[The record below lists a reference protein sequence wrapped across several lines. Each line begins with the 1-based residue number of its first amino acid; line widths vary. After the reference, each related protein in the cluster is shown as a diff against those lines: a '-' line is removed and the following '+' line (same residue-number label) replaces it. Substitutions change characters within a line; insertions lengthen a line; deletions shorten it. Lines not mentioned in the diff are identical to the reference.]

1 MDINLFFALTLYVF
15 VIILSKSIHC
25 GDTNSVSNSSIINN
39 ERKSYRIIKER
50 SIHDNDDRFLGFN
63 FTEEPT
69 NTVAKGGRVE
79 LNCRYAISLKNIA
92 SRIEW
97 RKDGAELGSL
107 RSTGKVLREFGK
119 SSDLKNYLQ
128 WGHPVTVI
136 DREKDW
142 SRIFVTSSGSLI
154 IENVGTSDEGLYQCA
169 VHVTD
174 KNSFIWTYLS
184 RRANVKL
191 PSLSR
196 FEIQPEDREVH
207 AGQSVAFAC
216 KLDSQP
222 SAHIEW
228 FFNGKR
234 INDRDDSSI
243 TIFPVTS
250 TLEISSVL
258 PRHEG
263 AYRCVATNEGKT
275 RASRDAQL
283 MIKPENSVG
292 NEFSEPYFVLEPRG
306 DVINE
311 GESVILECLVN
322 GWPRPDVR
330 WLKGA
335 ETISIN
341 GDRMRQL
348 GSSSFMILK
357 AKAQDTGVYTC
368 RASNSQESL
377 DASAT
382 VQVKV
387 APEII
392 SEPNNIVAQET
403 TDVEFN
409 CEASGEPGPAIS
421 WYKNG
426 EAIITSEYFVI
437 EATRLRVL
445 GLVRNDQGVY
455 QCIAENDAGSVQ
467 SNAQLIV
474 HSSDSF
480 SMAASSGQPKLP
492 SEPLGVRANVI
503 GSRFV
508 VLAWDPPLQRH
519 GAVLAYH
526 IFYKEQDSSRERMM
540 NSSATSFTITPLQP
554 NTTYVFR
561 LAAENEA
568 GMGKSSARIFV
579 TTTEEKAVPGKVK
592 NLHGIALSPE
602 TVEVSWEPPGGNG
615 PEPVQYKLFYIQK
628 DHEPNEKETQIVV
641 KKTSYTLRGM
651 EKYVEYIIRVEAE
664 GVNGAGLSSEP
675 IIVRTL
681 SDLPSLPPSDVRAE
695 AFSTTSIH
703 VQWIPLPVENRNGVL
718 TGYRIKY
725 KTKLRGSKGN
735 TLVVDGNNSS
745 YTISGL
751 EPGTQYMLRVAAVN
765 QNGSGPYSDW
775 FHVDTPLEDKDEGQ
789 VAGPPLSLKVQPFV
803 DSIQLSWLPPRDD
816 SVMIRGYLIGWG
828 INIPDVDQVKVPA
841 SLRLY
846 TINGLRPGRDYV
858 ISLRAYNMIGNG
870 FPIYETVRTLSPDSK
885 SIASGQQNSKD
896 LGRNETPIG
905 VRALTLSS
913 SSIRVTWIDPEMVIP
928 YSRQYTV
935 RYSSS
940 VENGGQR
947 RYINTSELEV
957 VVEGL
962 RPNTQYEFAVR
973 VNAGKSSSM
982 WSMTAVNSTAPA
994 PPSSAPRDLTIM
1006 QPTEGDPQTLIL
1018 NWQPPK
1024 YANGDIEE
1032 YLVYYADRPD
1042 APDKDWILD
1051 GVKGDHLSI
1060 KLTNLLPRQT
1070 YFFKVQ
1076 ARNIKG
1082 YGPLSPILQF
1092 VPGAPSPRL
1101 FQSAEIDSE
1110 APRLALFFTPAYLA
1124 LMAAIV
1130 FLLMMLLITMIWYIK
1145 SKNSKKSTASGYMRG
1160 RKQVKNGKGP
1170 PDLWINHHSGGH
1182 QIHEPENLIEET
1194 LGIPSNDLNHCDNII
1209 EMVDSPQSQ
1218 YLTLQ
1223 AQFTDPEYIEPR
1235 MIQSAHDGIIQR
1247 RRPVGK
1253 AELISTHTAMSQSPL
1268 SAIVTS
1274 DCNGTLTRSYHQ
1286 SSTSLEGRQK
1296 TPQILYTNIGRHQVA
1311 KIDFSDHSSTYS
1323 SSQALHISTPPP
1335 PQLPNQG
1342 PPVAPPAQLIG
1353 TDGYRTL
1360 RRNSANSNP
1369 LKSFTQLAGAPPPI
1383 TPTSGSGE
1391 RMAHVVRPL
1400 VVASPN
1406 TRNGKPAGVV
1416 IGQKSSHVPVGRAAA
1431 QPRVNVNNIY
1441 APYASCA
1448 VSEKATLQHENV
1460 IEAQPLQAS
1469 ASTEELNA
1477 QMENLD
1483 TMIDDLQAL
1492 QHEFSTAT

>member
-1 MDINLFFALTLYVF
+1 M
-15 VIILSKSIHC
+15 
-25 GDTNSVSNSSIINN
+25 
-39 ERKSYRIIKER
+39 
-50 SIHDNDDRFLGFN
+50 
-63 FTEEPT
+63 
-69 NTVAKGGRVE
+69 
-79 LNCRYAISLKNIA
+79 
-92 SRIEW
+92 
-97 RKDGAELGSL
+97 
-107 RSTGKVLREFGK
+107 REF
-119 SSDLKNYLQ
+119 
-128 WGHPVTVI
+128 VA
-136 DREKDW
+136 
-142 SRIFVTSSGSLI
+142 SSGSLI
-154 IENVGTSDEGLYQCA
+154 VENIGSSDEGVYQCA

-174 KNSFIWTYLS
+174 NKSFVWTYLS
-184 RRANVKL
+184 RRATVQL

-207 AGQSVAFAC
+207 VGQSVAFAC
-216 KLDSQP
+216 ILDSRP

-234 INDRDDSSI
+234 VNDRDDSSI
-243 TIFPVTS
+243 TIFPSTS
-250 TLEISSVL
+250 TLEISSAL

-263 AYRCVATNEGKT
+263 AYRCVATSEGKT

-283 MIKPENSVG
+283 TIKPENSVG
-292 NEFSEPYFVLEPRG
+292 NEFSKPFFVLKPRSK
-306 DVINE
+306 VVSE
-311 GESVILECLVN
+311 GESVVLECLVN

-335 ETISIN
+335 EIISATE
-341 GDRMRQL
+341 DRIRRL
-348 GSSSFMILK
+348 GSSSFIILK
-357 AKAQDTGVYTC
+357 AKAQDAGVYTC

-382 VQVKV
+382 VQIKDKDKV
-387 APEII
+387 FAVPPKII
-392 SEPNNIVAQET
+392 SEPNSVVAQET

-426 EAIITSEYFVI
+426 EAIIASEYFVI

-455 QCIAENDAGSVQ
+455 QCIAENDAGSMQ
-467 SNAQLIV
+467 ANAQLIV
-474 HSSDSF
+474 DSSEELLQLYALKFYTMNETTSISEEIMNVNNTDPF
-480 SMAASSGQPKLP
+480 SLAAASGQPKLP
-492 SEPLGVRANVI
+492 SEPLGVRANVV

-508 VLAWDPPLQRH
+508 ELTWDPPVQRH

-526 IFYKEQDSSRERMM
+526 IFYKEQDSSRERML
-540 NSSATSFTITPLQP
+540 NSSATSFTVTPLQP

-561 LAAENEA
+561 LVAENEA
-568 GMGKSSARIFV
+568 GMGKSSTHVLI

-592 NLHGIALSPE
+592 NLHGTALSPE
-602 TVEVSWEPPGGNG
+602 TVEVAWQPPGGNG
-615 PEPVQYKLFYIQK
+615 PEPVQYKLFYIRK

-641 KKTSYTLRGM
+641 KNTSYTLHGM
-651 EKYVEYIIRVEAE
+651 DKYVEYIIRVEAE
-664 GVNGAGLSSEP
+664 GVNGAGLSSES

-681 SDLPSLPPSDVRAE
+681 SDLPSLPPSDVRAKPI
-695 AFSTTSIH
+695 STTSIL
-703 VQWIPLPVENRNGVL
+703 VQWMPLPAEDRNGIL

-725 KTKLRGSKGN
+725 KKNLRGAKGN

-751 EPGTQYMLRVAAVN
+751 EPGTQYVVRVAAVN
-765 QNGSGPYSDW
+765 QNGSGPNSDW
-775 FHVDTPLEDKDEGQ
+775 FDISTPLEDKDEGQ
-789 VAGPPLSLKVQPFV
+789 VAGPPLSLKVQPSV

-841 SLRLY
+841 NLRLY
-846 TINGLRPGRDYV
+846 TISGLRPGRDYV

-870 FPIYETVRTLSPDSK
+870 FPIYETVRTLSPDFK
-885 SIASGQQNSKD
+885 SIANGQQNSKSS
-896 LGRNETPIG
+896 GRSETPIG

-913 SSIRVTWIDPEMVIP
+913 SSIRVTWTDTETDMP
-928 YSRQYTV
+928 YLRQYTV
-935 RYSSS
+935 RYGSS
-940 VENGGQR
+940 VENGGQW
-947 RYINTSELEV
+947 RYVNTSELQV
-957 VVEGL
+957 VIEGL

-982 WSMTAVNSTAPA
+982 WSMTAVNSTAPS
-994 PPSSAPRDLTIM
+994 PPTSAPRDLTIM
-1006 QPTEGDPQTLIL
+1006 QPDAGDPQTLIL

-1032 YLVYYADRPD
+1032 YVVYYADRSN
-1042 APDKDWILD
+1042 APDKDWIRD

-1060 KLTNLLPRQT
+1060 RLTNLLPRQT

-1082 YGPLSPILQF
+1082 YGPLSPTLQF
-1092 VPGAPSPRL
+1092 VPGAPPPRL
-1101 FQSAEIDSE
+1101 FQSVDIDLE
-1110 APRLALFFTPAYLA
+1110 NPHLALFSTPAYLA
-1124 LMAAIV
+1124 LITASV
-1130 FLLMMLLITMIWYIK
+1130 VLLVMLLITVVWYVR
-1145 SKNSKKSTASGYMRG
+1145 SKNSKKSKASGYMRG
-1160 RKQVKNGKGP
+1160 RKQMRNGKGP

-1182 QIHEPENLIEET
+1182 QMHEPA
-1194 LGIPSNDLNHCDNII
+1194 H
-1209 EMVDSPQSQ
+1209 
-1218 YLTLQ
+1218 
-1223 AQFTDPEYIEPR
+1223 FTDREYIEPII
-1235 MIQSAHDGIIQR
+1235 MTQSAYDGIIQR

-1253 AELISTHTAMSQSPL
+1253 AELITSTHAVVSQNPL
-1268 SAIVTS
+1268 PGVVTGDCKCGRCISSIVTVLLVRAKS
-1274 DCNGTLTRSYHQ
+1274 SGTLTRSYHQ
-1286 SSTSLEGRQK
+1286 SSTSLEGRQR
-1296 TPQILYTNIGRHQVA
+1296 TPQILYTNTGRHQVA

-1342 PPVAPPAQLIG
+1342 PPVAPPAQLLNN
-1353 TDGYRTL
+1353 DGYKTL
-1360 RRNSANSNP
+1360 RRNSVNSNP

-1383 TPTSGSGE
+1383 NPTSGSGE
-1391 RMAHVVRPL
+1391 RMAHIVRPL

-1406 TRNGKPAGVV
+1406 MRNGKPAGVV
-1416 IGQKSSHVPVGRAAA
+1416 IGQKSSNVPVGRAAA

-1448 VSEKATLQHENV
+1448 VQEKTALQRENV

-1492 QHEFSTAT
+1492 QHEFSAAT

>member
-1 MDINLFFALTLYVF
+1 MI
-15 VIILSKSIHC
+15 C
-25 GDTNSVSNSSIINN
+25 NSPT
-39 ERKSYRIIKER
+39 
-50 SIHDNDDRFLGFN
+50 FN
-63 FTEEPT
+63 FDFLLLTI
-69 NTVAKGGRVE
+69 RVF
-79 LNCRYAISLKNIA
+79 RF
-92 SRIEW
+92 
-97 RKDGAELGSL
+97 
-107 RSTGKVLREFGK
+107 V
-119 SSDLKNYLQ
+119 SSA
-128 WGHPVTVI
+128 
-136 DREKDW
+136 
-142 SRIFVTSSGSLI
+142 GSLI
-154 IENVGTSDEGLYQCA
+154 IENVGSSDEGFYQCA
-169 VHVTD
+169 VYVTD
-174 KNSFIWTYLS
+174 KNNFVWAYLS
-184 RRANVKL
+184 RRATVRL
-191 PSLSR
+191 PFLSR

-207 AGQSVAFAC
+207 VGQSVAFAC
-216 KLDSQP
+216 VLDSQP
-222 SAHIEW
+222 SAQIEW
-228 FFNGKR
+228 FFNGKGISER
-234 INDRDDSSI
+234 TFCLFPLHVSWAPFGDDSSI
-243 TIFPVTS
+243 TIFPITS

-275 RASRDAQL
+275 RASPDAQL
-283 MIKPENSVG
+283 TIKPENSVA

-306 DVINE
+306 DVVNE
-311 GESVILECLVN
+311 GESVVLECLVN
-322 GWPRPDVR
+322 GWPRPDIR

-335 ETISIN
+335 ETISVSGERVAIIIFL
-341 GDRMRQL
+341 MRPL

-357 AKAQDTGVYTC
+357 AEAQDAGVYTC

-382 VQVKV
+382 VQIKGRELS
-387 APEII
+387 PKIT
-392 SEPNNIVAQET
+392 SEPKSIIAQET

-409 CEASGEPGPAIS
+409 CEASGEPGPAIA

-426 EAIITSEYFVI
+426 ETIIASEYFVI

-445 GLVRNDQGVY
+445 GLVRNDQSVY

-467 SNAQLIV
+467 SSAQLIV
-474 HSSDSF
+474 DSSEELLQLYALKFYSMNETTSISEEVMNVNNTDSF

-492 SEPLGVRANVI
+492 SEPLGIRASVVA
-503 GSRFV
+503 SRFV
-508 VLAWDPPLQRH
+508 VLTWDPPVQRH

-526 IFYKEQDSSRERMM
+526 IFYKEQDSSRERML
-540 NSSATSFTITPLQP
+540 NSSTTSFTVTPLQP

-561 LAAENEA
+561 LVAENEA
-568 GMGKSSARIFV
+568 GMGKSSAQIMI

-592 NLHGIALSPE
+592 NLRGTALSPE
-602 TVEVSWEPPGGNG
+602 TVEVSWEPPGSNG
-615 PEPVQYKLFYIQK
+615 ATPVQYKLFYIRK
-628 DHEPNEKETQIVV
+628 DHEPNEKETQIVM
-641 KKTSYTLRGM
+641 KKTSYTLHGM

-675 IIVRTL
+675 ITVRTL
-681 SDLPSLPPSDVRAE
+681 SDLPSLAPGDVRAE
-695 AFSTTSIH
+695 AISTTAIH
-703 VQWIPLPVENRNGVL
+703 VQWTPLSVEDRNGIL

-725 KTKLRGSKGN
+725 KTKLRGAKGN

-751 EPGTQYMLRVAAVN
+751 EPGTQYMLRIAAVN
-765 QNGSGPYSDW
+765 QNGSGPNSDW
-775 FHVDTPLEDKDEGQ
+775 LHVDTPLEDKDEGQ
-789 VAGPPLSLKVQPFV
+789 VAGPPLSLKVQPSV

-816 SVMIRGYLIGWG
+816 SVMIRGYLVSYCLLRIVIIGWG

-841 SLRLY
+841 NLRFY

-885 SIASGQQNSKD
+885 SIVGGQQNNND
-896 LGRNETPIG
+896 AGRSETPVG

-913 SSIRVTWIDPEMVIP
+913 SSIRVTWSDAELDIP

-940 VENGGQR
+940 VEHNGQR
-947 RYINTSELEV
+947 RYVNTSELEV
-957 VVEGL
+957 VIEGL

-1006 QPTEGDPQTLIL
+1006 QPVDGDPQTLIL

-1032 YLVYYADRPD
+1032 YLVYYADRSD

-1082 YGPLSPILQF
+1082 YGPLSPTLQY
-1092 VPGAPSPRL
+1092 VPGAPPPRL
-1101 FQSAEIDSE
+1101 FQNVDIDSE
-1110 APRLALFFTPAYLA
+1110 TPHLALFSASAYLA
-1124 LMAAIV
+1124 LVTATVVLV
-1130 FLLMMLLITMIWYIK
+1130 FMLLITAVWYIR
-1145 SKNSKKSTASGYMRG
+1145 SKNSKKSAASGYMRG

-1170 PDLWINHHSGGH
+1170 PDLWINHHSGSH
-1182 QIHEPENLIEET
+1182 QIHESEDRIEEVLAT
-1194 LGIPSNDLNHCDNII
+1194 SSNDLSQRGDII
-1209 EMVDSPQSQ
+1209 EMADSPGSH
-1218 YLTLQ
+1218 YFTLQ
-1223 AQFTDPEYIEPR
+1223 DEPPMEGHRISAHLTDPEYTESR
-1235 MIQSAHDGIIQR
+1235 MTQSAHDGIMQR
-1247 RRPVGK
+1247 RLPVGK
-1253 AELISTHTAMSQSPL
+1253 AEVISTHTALLQTALP
-1268 SAIVTS
+1268 VTVTG
-1274 DCNGTLTRSYHQ
+1274 DCNGTLSRSYHQ
-1286 SSTSLEGRQK
+1286 SSTSLEGRQR
-1296 TPQILYTNIGRHQVA
+1296 TPQIVYTNTGRHQVA

-1323 SSQALHISTPPP
+1323 SSQALHIPTPPP

-1342 PPVAPPAQLIG
+1342 PPIAPPAQLLNN
-1353 TDGYRTL
+1353 D
-1360 RRNSANSNP
+1360 
-1369 LKSFTQLAGAPPPI
+1369 
-1383 TPTSGSGE
+1383 GE
-1391 RMAHVVRPL
+1391 RTAHVVRPL
-1400 VVASPN
+1400 VIASPN

-1448 VSEKATLQHENV
+1448 VAEKATLQRENV

-1492 QHEFSTAT
+1492 QHEFSAAT

>member
-1 MDINLFFALTLYVF
+1 MDINPSFALILYVF
-15 VIILSKSIHC
+15 IVISKFLHC
-25 GDTNSVSNSSIINN
+25 GGSDNVNSSSIISN
-39 ERKSYRIIKER
+39 ERKSYRIVRER
-50 SIHDNDDRFLGFN
+50 SIPDNDDRFLGFH

-69 NTVAKGGRVE
+69 NTIAKAGRVE
-79 LNCRYAISLKNIA
+79 LNCRYAVSIKNLS

-107 RSTGKVLREFGK
+107 RSAGKV
-119 SSDLKNYLQ
+119 
-128 WGHPVTVI
+128 
-136 DREKDW
+136 
-142 SRIFVTSSGSLI
+142 FVASSGSLI
-154 IENVGTSDEGLYQCA
+154 IENVGSTDEGLYQCA

-174 KNSFIWTYLS
+174 KKSFVWTYLS
-184 RRANVKL
+184 RRATVRL
-191 PSLSR
+191 PFLSR

-207 AGQSVAFAC
+207 TGQNVAFAC
-216 KLDSQP
+216 MLDSQP

-234 INDRDDSSI
+234 ISDRDDSSI
-243 TIFPVTS
+243 TIFPITS

-258 PRHEG
+258 PKHEG

-275 RASRDAQL
+275 RSSRDAQL
-283 MIKPENSVG
+283 TIKPENSVD
-292 NEFSEPYFVLEPRG
+292 NEFSEPYFILEPRG
-306 DVINE
+306 DVVKE
-311 GESVILECLVN
+311 GESVVLECLVN

-335 ETISIN
+335 ETISIT
-341 GDRMRQL
+341 GDGMRQL
-348 GSSSFMILK
+348 GSSSFIILK
-357 AKAQDTGVYTC
+357 AKAQDAGVYTC

-382 VQVKV
+382 IQVKV
-387 APEII
+387 APKII
-392 SEPNNIVAQET
+392 SEPNDVVAQET

-426 EAIITSEYFVI
+426 ETIIASEYFVI

-474 HSSDSF
+474 DSSDSF

-492 SEPLGVRANVI
+492 SEPLGVRASVV

-508 VLAWDPPLQRH
+508 VLTWDPPVQHH

-526 IFYKEQDSSRERMM
+526 IFYKEQDSSRERML
-540 NSSATSFTITPLQP
+540 NSSATSFTVTPLQP

-561 LAAENEA
+561 LVAENEA
-568 GMGKSSARIFV
+568 GMGKSSTRILI

-592 NLHGIALSPE
+592 NLHGTALSPE

-615 PEPVQYKLFYIQK
+615 PEPVQYKLFYIRK
-628 DHEPNEKETQIVV
+628 NHEPNEKETQIVM
-641 KKTSYTLRGM
+641 KKTSYTLHGM

-675 IIVRTL
+675 ITVRTL

-695 AFSTTSIH
+695 AISTTSIL
-703 VQWIPLPVENRNGVL
+703 VQWTSLSAEDRNGIL

-725 KTKLRGSKGN
+725 KTRLRGAKSN

-745 YTISGL
+745 YTMSGL

-765 QNGSGPYSDW
+765 QNGSGPNSDW
-775 FHVDTPLEDKDEGQ
+775 VHVDTPLEDKDEGQ
-789 VAGPPLSLKVQPFV
+789 VAGPPLSLKVQPSL

-841 SLRLY
+841 NLRFY

-885 SIASGQQNSKD
+885 FIANGQQNSRD
-896 LGRNETPIG
+896 SGRSETPIG

-913 SSIRVTWIDPEMVIP
+913 SSIRVAWTDAEMDMP

-935 RYSSS
+935 RYGSSID
-940 VENGGQR
+940 NGGQR

-957 VVEGL
+957 IVDGL

-982 WSMTAVNSTAPA
+982 WSMTAVNSTYPA

-1006 QPTEGDPQTLIL
+1006 QPTDGDPQTLIL

-1032 YLVYYADRPD
+1032 YLVYYADRSD
-1042 APDKDWILD
+1042 APDKDWVLD

-1082 YGPLSPILQF
+1082 YGPLSPTLQF
-1092 VPGAPSPRL
+1092 VPGAPSPRI
-1101 FQSAEIDSE
+1101 FQSVDIDLES
-1110 APRLALFFTPAYLA
+1110 PGLSLFSTPVYLA
-1124 LMAAIV
+1124 LMAAIIV
-1130 FLLMMLLITMIWYIK
+1130 LLMMLLITVIWYVR
-1145 SKNSKKSTASGYMRG
+1145 SKKSKKSTASGYMRG
-1160 RKQVKNGKGP
+1160 RKQTRNGKGP
-1170 PDLWINHHSGGH
+1170 PDLWINHHNGGN
-1182 QIHEPENLIEET
+1182 QMHEPEDLIEDALAT
-1194 LGIPSNDLNHCDNII
+1194 SSNDLNHCGDVI
-1209 EMVDSPQSQ
+1209 EMVDSPRSQ
-1218 YLTLQ
+1218 YLTVQ
-1223 AQFTDPEYIEPR
+1223 AHFTDPEYIEAR
-1235 MIQSAHDGIIQR
+1235 MTQSAHDGIIQR

-1253 AELISTHTAMSQSPL
+1253 AELISTHAVMSQNPL
-1268 SAIVTS
+1268 PG
-1274 DCNGTLTRSYHQ
+1274 NGTLTRSYHQ
-1286 SSTSLEGRQK
+1286 SSTSLEGRQR
-1296 TPQILYTNIGRHQVA
+1296 TPQIVYTNTGRHQVA

-1323 SSQALHISTPPP
+1323 SSQALHLSTPPP

-1342 PPVAPPAQLIG
+1342 PPVAPPSQLLSS
-1353 TDGYRTL
+1353 DGYRTL
-1360 RRNSANSNP
+1360 RRNSVSSNP

-1383 TPTSGSGE
+1383 TPSSGE

-1400 VVASPN
+1400 VVASPS

-1441 APYASCA
+1441 APYASCTIP
-1448 VSEKATLQHENV
+1448 EKATLQRENV

-1492 QHEFSTAT
+1492 QHEFSAAT

>member
-1 MDINLFFALTLYVF
+1 LINDIN
-15 VIILSKSIHC
+15 IL
-25 GDTNSVSNSSIINN
+25 
-39 ERKSYRIIKER
+39 R
-50 SIHDNDDRFLGFN
+50 
-63 FTEEPT
+63 
-69 NTVAKGGRVE
+69 
-79 LNCRYAISLKNIA
+79 
-92 SRIEW
+92 
-97 RKDGAELGSL
+97 
-107 RSTGKVLREFGK
+107 
-119 SSDLKNYLQ
+119 
-128 WGHPVTVI
+128 
-136 DREKDW
+136 
-142 SRIFVTSSGSLI
+142 FVTSSGSLI
-154 IENVGTSDEGLYQCA
+154 IENVGSSDEGLYQCA

-174 KNSFIWTYLS
+174 KKSFVWTYLS
-184 RRANVKL
+184 RRAAVRL

-207 AGQSVAFAC
+207 VGQSVAFAC
-216 KLDSQP
+216 ILDSQP

-234 INDRDDSSI
+234 ISGRDDSSL

-258 PRHEG
+258 PKHEG

-283 MIKPENSVG
+283 TIKPENSVG
-292 NEFSEPYFVLEPRG
+292 NEFSEPNFILEPRG
-306 DVINE
+306 DVVNE
-311 GESVILECLVN
+311 GGSVVLECLVN
-322 GWPRPDVR
+322 GWPRPNVR

-335 ETISIN
+335 ETISLT
-341 GDRMRQL
+341 GDRIRQL

-357 AKAQDTGVYTC
+357 AKAEDTGVYTC

-387 APEII
+387 APKII
-392 SEPNNIVAQET
+392 SEPNNVVAQET
-403 TDVEFN
+403 MDVEFN
-409 CEASGEPGPAIS
+409 CEASGEPGPSIS

-426 EAIITSEYFVI
+426 EAIIASEYFVI

-474 HSSDSF
+474 DSSEELLQLYALKFYSMNETTSISEEIMNVNNTDSF

-492 SEPLGVRANVI
+492 SEPLGVRASVV

-508 VLAWDPPLQRH
+508 VLTWDPPVQRH

-526 IFYKEQDSSRERMM
+526 IFYKEQDSLRERML
-540 NSSATSFTITPLQP
+540 NSTAASFTVTPLQP

-568 GMGKSSARIFV
+568 GMGKSSTRILI
-579 TTTEEKAVPGKVK
+579 TTAEEKAVPGKVK
-592 NLHGIALSPE
+592 NLRGTALSPE

-615 PEPVQYKLFYIQK
+615 PEPVQYKLFYIRK
-628 DHEPNEKETQIVV
+628 DHEVNEKETQIVM
-641 KKTSYTLRGM
+641 KKTSYTLHGM

-675 IIVRTL
+675 ITVRTL

-695 AFSTTSIH
+695 AISTTSIL
-703 VQWIPLPVENRNGVL
+703 VQWVPLSAEDRNGIL

-725 KTKLRGSKGN
+725 KTKLRGAKSN
-735 TLVVDGNNSS
+735 TLVIDGNNSS

-751 EPGTQYMLRVAAVN
+751 EPGTQYMLRVAAIN
-765 QNGSGPYSDW
+765 QNGSGPNSDW
-775 FHVDTPLEDKDEGQ
+775 VHVDTPLEDKDEGQ
-789 VAGPPLSLKVQPFV
+789 VAGPPLSLKVQPSV

-841 SLRLY
+841 SLRLH
-846 TINGLRPGRDYV
+846 TINGLKPGRDYV

-870 FPIYETVRTLSPDSK
+870 FPIYETVRTLSPESK
-885 SIASGQQNSKD
+885 SMASGQQNNKD
-896 LGRNETPIG
+896 SGRSETPIG

-913 SSIRVTWIDPEMVIP
+913 SSIRVMWTDAELNIP

-957 VVEGL
+957 VIDGL

-1006 QPTEGDPQTLIL
+1006 QPTDGDQQTLIL

-1024 YANGDIEE
+1024 YANGDIE
-1032 YLVYYADRPD
+1032 DRSD

-1082 YGPLSPILQF
+1082 YGPLSPTLQF
-1092 VPGAPSPRL
+1092 VPGAPPPRL
-1101 FQSAEIDSE
+1101 FQNVDIDLE
-1110 APRLALFFTPAYLA
+1110 TPRLALFSTPAYLA
-1124 LMAAIV
+1124 IMAAIV
-1130 FLLMMLLITMIWYIK
+1130 ILFIVLMITVIWYIR
-1145 SKNSKKSTASGYMRG
+1145 SKNSKKSTTAGYVRG
-1160 RKQVKNGKGP
+1160 RKQVRNGKGP

-1182 QIHEPENLIEET
+1182 QIHEPENLIEEALAT
-1194 LGIPSNDLNHCDNII
+1194 SLNDLNHCDDVI
-1209 EMVDSPQSQ
+1209 EMVDSPRSQ
-1218 YLTLQ
+1218 YLAVQGAASLSCMHMNNAIDGQ
-1223 AQFTDPEYIEPR
+1223 RISAHFTDPEYIEAR
-1235 MIQSAHDGIIQR
+1235 MTQSVHDGIIQR

-1253 AELISTHTAMSQSPL
+1253 AELISTHTVMSQNPL
-1268 SAIVTS
+1268 PGVVTG

-1286 SSTSLEGRQK
+1286 SSTSLEGRQR
-1296 TPQILYTNIGRHQVA
+1296 TPQIVYTNTGRHQVA

-1342 PPVAPPAQLIG
+1342 PPVAPPTQLLNN
-1353 TDGYRTL
+1353 DGYRTL
-1360 RRNSANSNP
+1360 RRNSVNSNP

-1383 TPTSGSGE
+1383 TPSSGMLTF

-1406 TRNGKPAGVV
+1406 NRNGKPAGVV
-1416 IGQKSSHVPVGRAAA
+1416 IGQKSSHVPVGRATA

-1441 APYASCA
+1441 SPYASC
-1448 VSEKATLQHENV
+1448 VMPEKAALQRENV

-1492 QHEFSTAT
+1492 QHEFSATT

>member
-1 MDINLFFALTLYVF
+1 MTAARRANPLIDQ
-15 VIILSKSIHC
+15 
-25 GDTNSVSNSSIINN
+25 
-39 ERKSYRIIKER
+39 
-50 SIHDNDDRFLGFN
+50 DNRFLGFH

-69 NTVAKGGRVE
+69 DTVAKSGRIE
-79 LNCRYAISLKNIA
+79 LNCQYAVFTKNIA

-97 RKDGAELGSL
+97 RKDGAELGTLPSA
-107 RSTGKVLREFGK
+107 GKV
-119 SSDLKNYLQ
+119 S
-128 WGHPVTVI
+128 VA
-136 DREKDW
+136 
-142 SRIFVTSSGSLI
+142 SSGLLI
-154 IENVGTSDEGLYQCA
+154 IENVGPSDEGLYQCA
-169 VHVTD
+169 VHITD
-174 KNSFIWTYLS
+174 ENSFVWTYLS
-184 RRANVKL
+184 RRATVRL

-196 FEIQPEDREVH
+196 FEIQPEDRRVH
-207 AGQSVAFAC
+207 VGQSVAFAC
-216 KLDSQP
+216 MLDSQP
-222 SAHIEW
+222 SAHVEW

-234 INDRDDSSI
+234 LSDGDDSSI

-283 MIKPENSVG
+283 TIKPENSVG
-292 NEFSEPYFVLEPRG
+292 NEFSEPYFVLEPRS

-311 GESVILECLVN
+311 GESVVLECLVN

-335 ETISIN
+335 ETVSIT

-348 GSSSFMILK
+348 GLSSFMILK

-387 APEII
+387 APKIV
-392 SEPNNIVAQET
+392 SEPNSVVAQET

-426 EAIITSEYFVI
+426 EAIIASEYFVI

-474 HSSDSF
+474 DSSDSF

-492 SEPLGVRANVI
+492 SEPLGVRANVV

-508 VLAWDPPLQRH
+508 VLNWDPPVQRH

-526 IFYKEQDSSRERMM
+526 IFYKEQNSSRERML
-540 NSSATSFTITPLQP
+540 NSSTTSFTVTPLQP
-554 NTTYVFR
+554 NTTYIFR
-561 LAAENEA
+561 LLAENEA
-568 GMGKSSARIFV
+568 GMGESSSHILI
-579 TTTEEKAVPGKVK
+579 TTTEEKTVPGKVK
-592 NLHGIALSPE
+592 SLRGTALSPE

-615 PEPVQYKLFYIQK
+615 PEPIQYKLFYIRK
-628 DHEPNEKETQIVV
+628 DHEPNEKETQIVM
-641 KKTSYTLRGM
+641 KKTSYTLHGM

-695 AFSTTSIH
+695 AISTTSIL
-703 VQWIPLPVENRNGVL
+703 VQWMPLSAEDRNGVL

-725 KTKLRGSKGN
+725 KTKLRGAKGN

-765 QNGSGPYSDW
+765 QNGSGPNSDW
-775 FHVDTPLEDKDEGQ
+775 LHVDTPLEDKDEGQ
-789 VAGPPLSLKVQPFV
+789 VAGPPLSLKVQPSL

-885 SIASGQQNSKD
+885 SIANGQQNNKD
-896 LGRNETPIG
+896 SGRSETPVG

-913 SSIRVTWIDPEMVIP
+913 SSIRVTWTDAEMDIP
-928 YSRQYTV
+928 HLRQYTV
-935 RYSSS
+935 RYGSSGES
-940 VENGGQR
+940 GGQR

-957 VVEGL
+957 VIEGL

-1006 QPTEGDPQTLIL
+1006 QPTDGDPQTLIL

-1024 YANGDIEE
+1024 YANGEIEE
-1032 YLVYYADRPD
+1032 YLVYYADRSD

-1082 YGPLSPILQF
+1082 YGPLSPTLQF
-1092 VPGAPSPRL
+1092 VPGAPPPRL
-1101 FQSAEIDSE
+1101 FQSIDTNLE
-1110 APRLALFFTPAYLA
+1110 TPRLALFSTPAYLA
-1124 LMAAIV
+1124 LMAATIV
-1130 FLLMMLLITMIWYIK
+1130 LLMILLVIVVWYVR
-1145 SKNSKKSTASGYMRG
+1145 SKNGKKSAASGYMRG
-1160 RKQVKNGKGP
+1160 RKQMRNGKGP

-1182 QIHEPENLIEET
+1182 QIHEPENLIEEALAT
-1194 LGIPSNDLNHCDNII
+1194 SSSNLNHSGDAT
-1209 EMVDSPQSQ
+1209 EMINSPRSQ
-1218 YLTLQ
+1218 YLAYQ
-1223 AQFTDPEYIEPR
+1223 AHFIDAEYIESR
-1235 MIQSAHDGIIQR
+1235 MTQSANDGIIQR

-1253 AELISTHTAMSQSPL
+1253 AELFSTHAVVSQNPL
-1268 SAIVTS
+1268 KG
-1274 DCNGTLTRSYHQ
+1274 NGTLTRSYHQ
-1286 SSTSLEGRQK
+1286 SSTSLEGRQR
-1296 TPQILYTNIGRHQVA
+1296 TPQILYTHAGRHQVA

-1342 PPVAPPAQLIG
+1342 PPVAPPAQLLSN
-1353 TDGYRTL
+1353 DGYRTL
-1360 RRNSANSNP
+1360 RKNSVNSNP

-1383 TPTSGSGE
+1383 TPISGE

-1416 IGQKSSHVPVGRAAA
+1416 IGQKSSNVPVGRAAA

-1448 VSEKATLQHENV
+1448 VPEKIALQRENV

-1492 QHEFSTAT
+1492 QHEFSAAT

>member
-1 MDINLFFALTLYVF
+1 MKEATEVLFMFREYYDCNRQRQF
-15 VIILSKSIHC
+15 V
-25 GDTNSVSNSSIINN
+25 
-39 ERKSYRIIKER
+39 
-50 SIHDNDDRFLGFN
+50 
-63 FTEEPT
+63 
-69 NTVAKGGRVE
+69 A
-79 LNCRYAISLKNIA
+79 
-92 SRIEW
+92 
-97 RKDGAELGSL
+97 
-107 RSTGKVLREFGK
+107 
-119 SSDLKNYLQ
+119 
-128 WGHPVTVI
+128 
-136 DREKDW
+136 
-142 SRIFVTSSGSLI
+142 SSGSLI
-154 IENVGTSDEGLYQCA
+154 IENVGSSDEGLYQCA
-169 VHVTD
+169 VHLTD
-174 KNSFIWTYLS
+174 KNGFVWTYLS
-184 RRANVKL
+184 RRATVRL

-207 AGQSVAFAC
+207 VGQSVAFAC
-216 KLDSQP
+216 MLDSHP
-222 SAHIEW
+222 TAHIEW

-234 INDRDDSSI
+234 ISDR
-243 TIFPVTS
+243 V
-250 TLEISSVL
+250 
-258 PRHEG
+258 HEG

-283 MIKPENSVG
+283 TIKPENSVD

-306 DVINE
+306 DVVNE
-311 GESVILECLVN
+311 GQSVILECLVN

-335 ETISIN
+335 ETISIT

-357 AKAQDTGVYTC
+357 AKAQDAGVYTC

-382 VQVKV
+382 VQVKITPKIV
-387 APEII
+387 

-426 EAIITSEYFVI
+426 ETIIASEYFVI

-474 HSSDSF
+474 DSSEELLQLYALKFYTTNETTSISEEIINVNNTDTF

-492 SEPLGVRANVI
+492 SEPLGVRANVV

-508 VLAWDPPLQRH
+508 VLTWDPPVQRH

-526 IFYKEQDSSRERMM
+526 IFYKEQDSSRERML
-540 NSSATSFTITPLQP
+540 NSSATSFTVTPLQP

-561 LAAENEA
+561 LVAENEA
-568 GMGKSSARIFV
+568 GMGKSSTRILI
-579 TTTEEKAVPGKVK
+579 TTAEEKAVPGKVK
-592 NLHGIALSPE
+592 NLHGTALSPE
-602 TVEVSWEPPGGNG
+602 TVEVSWEPPGGSG
-615 PEPVQYKLFYIQK
+615 PEPVQYKLFYIRK
-628 DHEPNEKETQIVV
+628 DHEPSEKETQIVM
-641 KKTSYTLRGM
+641 KKTSYTLHGM

-675 IIVRTL
+675 ITVRTL

-695 AFSTTSIH
+695 AISTTSIL
-703 VQWIPLPVENRNGVL
+703 VQWMPLSAKDRNGVL

-725 KTKLRGSKGN
+725 RTKLRGAKGN

-765 QNGSGPYSDW
+765 QNGSGPNSDW
-775 FHVDTPLEDKDEGQ
+775 LHVDTPLEDKDEGQ
-789 VAGPPLSLKVQPFV
+789 VAGPPLSLKVQPSV

-841 SLRLY
+841 SLRLH
-846 TINGLRPGRDYV
+846 TINGLKPGRDYV

-885 SIASGQQNSKD
+885 SIAIGQQSSKD
-896 LGRNETPIG
+896 SGRSKTPIG
-905 VRALTLSS
+905 VSALTLSS
-913 SSIRVTWIDPEMVIP
+913 SSILVTWTDAEMDTP
-928 YSRQYTV
+928 YLRQYTV
-935 RYSSS
+935 RYGSSA
-940 VENGGQR
+940 ENGGQR
-947 RYINTSELEV
+947 RYVNTSELEV
-957 VVEGL
+957 VIEGL
-962 RPNTQYEFAVR
+962 RPNTEYEFAVR

-1006 QPTEGDPQTLIL
+1006 QPSDGDPQTLIL

-1032 YLVYYADRPD
+1032 YLVYYADRSD
-1042 APDKDWILD
+1042 APDKDWTLD

-1082 YGPLSPILQF
+1082 YGPLSPTLQF
-1092 VPGAPSPRL
+1092 VPGAPPPRL
-1101 FQSAEIDSE
+1101 FQSVDIDLE
-1110 APRLALFFTPAYLA
+1110 TPRLALFSTPAYLA
-1124 LMAAIV
+1124 LMAATIV
-1130 FLLMMLLITMIWYIK
+1130 LIMMLLITAVWYVR

-1160 RKQVKNGKGP
+1160 RKQMRNGKGP

-1182 QIHEPENLIEET
+1182 QIHEPENLIEEALAT
-1194 LGIPSNDLNHCDNII
+1194 SSNDLNQGGDVI
-1209 EMVDSPQSQ
+1209 EMVDSPRSQ
-1218 YLTLQ
+1218 YLALQ
-1223 AQFTDPEYIEPR
+1223 AHFIDPEYIEPR
-1235 MIQSAHDGIIQR
+1235 MTQSAHNDIIQR

-1253 AELISTHTAMSQSPL
+1253 AELVSTHADVSQ
-1268 SAIVTS
+1268 
-1274 DCNGTLTRSYHQ
+1274 
-1286 SSTSLEGRQK
+1286 
-1296 TPQILYTNIGRHQVA
+1296 
-1311 KIDFSDHSSTYS
+1311 
-1323 SSQALHISTPPP
+1323 
-1335 PQLPNQG
+1335 
-1342 PPVAPPAQLIG
+1342 
-1353 TDGYRTL
+1353 
-1360 RRNSANSNP
+1360 NP
-1369 LKSFTQLAGAPPPI
+1369 LPGVVTGDC
-1383 TPTSGSGE
+1383 E

-1406 TRNGKPAGVV
+1406 ARNGKPAGVV
-1416 IGQKSSHVPVGRAAA
+1416 IGQKSSNVPVGRAAA

-1441 APYASCA
+1441 APYASCT
-1448 VSEKATLQHENV
+1448 VPEKTTLQRENV

-1492 QHEFSTAT
+1492 QHEFSAAT

>member
-1 MDINLFFALTLYVF
+1 
-15 VIILSKSIHC
+15 
-25 GDTNSVSNSSIINN
+25 
-39 ERKSYRIIKER
+39 
-50 SIHDNDDRFLGFN
+50 
-63 FTEEPT
+63 
-69 NTVAKGGRVE
+69 
-79 LNCRYAISLKNIA
+79 
-92 SRIEW
+92 
-97 RKDGAELGSL
+97 
-107 RSTGKVLREFGK
+107 
-119 SSDLKNYLQ
+119 
-128 WGHPVTVI
+128 
-136 DREKDW
+136 
-142 SRIFVTSSGSLI
+142 
-154 IENVGTSDEGLYQCA
+154 
-169 VHVTD
+169 
-174 KNSFIWTYLS
+174 
-184 RRANVKL
+184 
-191 PSLSR
+191 
-196 FEIQPEDREVH
+196 
-207 AGQSVAFAC
+207 
-216 KLDSQP
+216 
-222 SAHIEW
+222 
-228 FFNGKR
+228 
-234 INDRDDSSI
+234 
-243 TIFPVTS
+243 
-250 TLEISSVL
+250 
-258 PRHEG
+258 
-263 AYRCVATNEGKT
+263 
-275 RASRDAQL
+275 
-283 MIKPENSVG
+283 G

-311 GESVILECLVN
+311 GGSVVLECLVN

-335 ETISIN
+335 ETISIT

-348 GSSSFMILK
+348 GSSSFMILN

-368 RASNSQESL
+368 RAI
-377 DASAT
+377 
-382 VQVKV
+382 

-392 SEPNNIVAQET
+392 SEPNSVVAQET
-403 TDVEFN
+403 MDVEFN
-409 CEASGEPGPAIS
+409 CEASGEPGPTIS

-426 EAIITSEYFVI
+426 ETIIASEYFMI

-474 HSSDSF
+474 DSSEELLQLYALKFYSMNETTSVLEEMLNFNNTDSF

-492 SEPLGVRANVI
+492 SEPLGVRANVV

-508 VLAWDPPLQRH
+508 VLTWDPPVQRH

-526 IFYKEQDSSRERMM
+526 IFYKEQDSSRERML
-540 NSSATSFTITPLQP
+540 NSSATSFTVTPLQP

-561 LAAENEA
+561 LVAENEA
-568 GMGKSSARIFV
+568 GMGKSSTRIFV

-602 TVEVSWEPPGGNG
+602 TVEVLWEPPGGNG
-615 PEPVQYKLFYIQK
+615 PEPVQYKLFYIRK

-641 KKTSYTLRGM
+641 KKTSYTLHGM

-675 IIVRTL
+675 ITIRTL

-695 AFSTTSIH
+695 AISTTSIH
-703 VQWIPLPVENRNGVL
+703 VQWMPLPIEDRNGIL

-725 KTKLRGSKGN
+725 KTKLRGTKGN

-765 QNGSGPYSDW
+765 QNGSGPNSDW

-789 VAGPPLSLKVQPFV
+789 VAGPPLSLKVQPSV

-858 ISLRAYNMIGNG
+858 ISLRAYNLIGNG

-885 SIASGQQNSKD
+885 SIAGGQQNGKD
-896 LGRNETPIG
+896 SERSETPIG

-913 SSIRVTWIDPEMVIP
+913 SSIRVTWTDAEMDIP

-940 VENGGQR
+940 IENGGQR
-947 RYINTSELEV
+947 RYINTSEMEV
-957 VVEGL
+957 VIEGL

-1006 QPTEGDPQTLIL
+1006 QPIDGDPQTLIL

-1032 YLVYYADRPD
+1032 YLVYYADRSD

-1092 VPGAPSPRL
+1092 VPGAPPPPL
-1101 FQSAEIDSE
+1101 FQSTDIDLE
-1110 APRLALFFTPAYLA
+1110 TPHLVLFSTPAYLVF
-1124 LMAAIV
+1124 MVAI
-1130 FLLMMLLITMIWYIK
+1130 FILLIILLIAVIWYIR
-1145 SKNSKKSTASGYMRG
+1145 SKNIKKSTASGYMRG
-1160 RKQVKNGKGP
+1160 KKQLKNGKGP

-1182 QIHEPENLIEET
+1182 QIHEPENLIEEA
-1194 LGIPSNDLNHCDNII
+1194 LAVPSNDLNHCGDVIQ
-1209 EMVDSPQSQ
+1209 MVDSPQSQ

-1223 AQFTDPEYIEPR
+1223 GATSLSFYIIRFSSTSHFAFDLHCLYPMEGDRISAQFTDPEYVESR
-1235 MIQSAHDGIIQR
+1235 MTQSVHDGIIQR

-1253 AELISTHTAMSQSPL
+1253 AELISTHAVISQNPL
-1268 SAIVTS
+1268 PATVIG
-1274 DCNGTLTRSYHQ
+1274 DCNGTLSRSYHQ
-1286 SSTSLEGRQK
+1286 SSTSLEGRQR
-1296 TPQILYTNIGRHQVA
+1296 TPQIVYTNTGRHQVA

-1342 PPVAPPAQLIG
+1342 PPVAPPAQLVC
-1353 TDGYRTL
+1353 TDGYKTL
-1360 RRNSANSNP
+1360 RRNSVNSNP

-1400 VVASPN
+1400 VIASPN

-1441 APYASCA
+1441 APYASCP
-1448 VSEKATLQHENV
+1448 VPEKATLQLENV
-1460 IEAQPLQAS
+1460 IESQPL
-1469 ASTEELNA
+1469 

-1492 QHEFSTAT
+1492 QHEFSAAT